1 MSPLSCTLLVLT
13 LLLVTPGQGEV
24 SPTQQTI
31 MDDTVAVWSQF
42 RWGQTS
48 GELLVIIYQSIKNVF
63 YS

>member
-1 MSPLSCTLLVLT
+1 MRTLCRNDFSIFYCT
-13 LLLVTPGQGEV
+13 LLLVLLVTPSQGEV

-48 GELLVIIYQSIKNVF
+48 GGSFL
-63 YS
+63 